1 MKLENK
7 IAFVTGAS
15 SGMGHAIALK
25 FAAEGATVIAVA
37 RRKEKLDAL
46 VAEASGLAGKIVAKS
61 GDVADFA
68 GITKVLDDSF
78 AEFGKIDIL
87 VNNAGVMDEMM
98 PVAECS
104 DELWEK
110 VLDTNLKGP
119 FVICRRW
126 LNGQLENGGGVIINT
141 ASIGGIQG
149 ARAGASYTASKFG
162 IVGLTKN
169 IAFMYAQKGIRCN
182 AIAPGGVATEIAVG
196 LKSPS
201 KFGSER
207 ASSGMGANPRY
218 GSADEIAGV
227 ALFLAS
233 DDSSFVNGA
242 VITADGGWSAY

>member
-25 FAAEGATVIAVA
+25 FASEGATVIAVA

-46 VAEASGLAGKIVAKS
+46 VAEAAGLSGKIIAKS

-68 GITKVLDDSF
+68 AITNVLDSVF
-78 AEFGKIDIL
+78 AEFGRIDIL
-87 VNNAGVMDEMM
+87 VNNAGIMDEMM
-98 PVAECS
+98 PADECS

-126 LNGQLENGGGVIINT
+126 LKGQLENGGGVIINT

-149 ARAGASYTASKFG
+149 ARAGVSYTASKFG

-196 LKSPS
+196 LKAPS
-201 KFGSER
+201 KFGAER
-207 ASSGMGANPRY
+207 ASAGIAANPRY

>member
-1 MKLENK
+1 
-7 IAFVTGAS
+7 
-15 SGMGHAIALK
+15 MGHAIALK

-46 VAEASGLAGKIVAKS
+46 VADASGLPGKIVAKS
-61 GDVADFA
+61 GDVADTA
-68 GITKVLDDSF
+68 GITAVLDESF

-98 PVAECS
+98 PAAECS

-110 VLDTNLKGP
+110 VIDTNLKGP

-126 LNGQLENGGGVIINT
+126 LNGMLENGGGVIINT
-141 ASIGGIQG
+141 ASVGGLFG

-162 IVGLTKN
+162 VIGLTKN

-182 AIAPGGVATEIAVG
+182 AIAPGGVATEIGVG
-196 LKSPS
+196 LKNPS
-201 KFGSER
+201 AFGYER
-207 ASSGMGANPRY
+207 AQTGMGTNPRY
-218 GSADEIAGV
+218 GSADEIASI

>member
-1 MKLENK
+1 MKLQNK
-7 IAFVTGAS
+7 TAFVTGAS

-37 RRKEKLDAL
+37 RRREKLDAL
-46 VAEASGLAGKIVAKS
+46 VKESAGLAGKIIAKS
-61 GDVADFA
+61 GDVADVD
-68 GITKVLDDSF
+68 GITKVLDESF

-98 PVAECS
+98 PAAECS
-104 DELWEK
+104 DELWDK
-110 VLDTNLKGP
+110 VIDTNLRGP

-126 LNGQLENGGGVIINT
+126 LNGQLDNGGGVIINT
-141 ASIGGIQG
+141 ASIGGLFG
-149 ARAGASYTASKFG
+149 SRAGASYTASKFG
-162 IVGLTKN
+162 VIGLTKN

-182 AIAPGGVATEIAVG
+182 AIAPGSVATEIAVG
-196 LKSPS
+196 IKNPS
-201 KFGSER
+201 AFGMER
-207 ASSGMGANPRY
+207 ASAGMGANPRY
-218 GSADEIAGV
+218 GEADEIAKV